1 MEIEEIKEL
10 QEKLYQESSELSDKI
25 IKLDN
30 TIHSFNSLEK
40 FTVVQLNLLEVQLMS
55 MKTYFRIL
63 RARIEDFQDQI
74 IRLENANERKTI

>member
-10 QEKLYQESSELSDKI
+10 RNKLFEESSTLSDKI
-25 IKLDN
+25 IKLDTILHSYNN
-30 TIHSFNSLEK
+30 TEK
-40 FTVVQLNLLEVQLMS
+40 FAINQLNLLEVQLMT

-74 IRLENANERKTI
+74 IRLENK

>member
-25 IKLDN
+25 IKLD
-30 TIHSFNSLEK
+30 TAIHSFNSTEK
-40 FTVVQLNLLEVQLMS
+40 FSIVQLNLLEVQLMS

-74 IRLENANERKTI
+74 IRLENRNGRS